1 TQSPQRSY
9 ASRDTGN
16 TGPLLGADIALTADG
31 GFVIAGTTTE
41 GSSGDDIL
49 TLRFDAAGNPVTA
62 FGGNGRVVWN
72 GGAVLAEAALGLWAQ
87 PDGKLLTL
95 NRAGQQT
102 NFRRFLSDGRVDQTF
117 GSGGKVDVA
126 GDWTGPN
133 LGVFTQADG
142 RIVLAR
148 QQRGPIFTN
157 TTRVSRFL
165 ADGRLDTGFGVGGT
179 LNLVD
184 DAQIGPRRP
193 GFVQLAD
200 GRLLLATYGDGGL
213 RLRRLTVNGVPDLSF
228 GGGTGIV
235 FPPLD
240 GQPQV
245 GYTLA
250 VQDDGRILV
259 GAATTA
265 ITQLPLPQTFVYS
278 DVVAR
283 LLPEGQ
289 LDSSFGLRGGV
300 VPIQIEAAHDPQILR
315 IIPLPDGK
323 AIVAGTITKLG
334 LRQFFFLRLNA
345 NGSVDADYGDHTD
358 GGDGPGSFIWSDV
371 YETGL
376 SDAMIDAAGR
386 LVIVGD
392 YVLDRDRTTAF
403 VVRFLPNGSIDGAF
417 GGTNRD
423 IFLFDRPELTTTANA
438 LALVP
443 NGIVAAGRNGDYGL
457 LFKLEADGSAFAP
470 SVSVTEFYNS
480 LLNHYFITADAD
492 EAAAIDAGAAG
503 PGWQRTGR
511 GFRAWS
517 SALGIPPDAKPVCR
531 FYGTPG
537 IGPNSHFYTA
547 DQAECDAARA
557 DPGWRFEGVAFYSI
571 VPIAGGCPVGMQA
584 VLRLYNNRFAQNDS
598 NHRYTTNSGVYQTMQ
613 NQGWLPEGVVLCS
626 PTN

>member
-1 TQSPQRSY
+1 SGAPDTTFGSGGTLILSADGWLPNARRVLLDDRGGLVVTWDAIDTSTNRLRISRITPEGKPDDGYAFGPGEVIFDTSLFGANTTLPFGAGFDPLGQLVLFASAYNASYNTTLIYRLQRFGYPDASFGTGGMIALQQPNFAFYGRNWTVLTANGTGFVLVEWLPNGMGVRLQKFDNEGQVVAGYGDSGTAQFDFAGTNVAPGNAVLRADGSVLVTGTWQPAQQKEIFVLAVTAEGRLDSRLGAQSPQRSY

-16 TGPLLGADIALTADG
+16 TGPLLGADIVVTADG

-49 TLRFDAAGNPVTA
+49 TLRFDAAGNAVTA

-157 TTRVSRFL
+157 TTRVSRYRT
-165 ADGRLDTGFGVGGT
+165 DGTLDTGFAAGGT
-179 LNLVD
+179 LNLID
-184 DAQIGPRRP
+184 DAQIGPVRP
-193 GFVQLAD
+193 GFVELGD

-213 RLRRLTVNGVPDLSF
+213 HLRRLTVNGAPDLSF
-228 GGGTGIV
+228 GAGTGIV

-283 LLPEGQ
+283 LFPDGQ
-289 LDSSFGLRGGV
+289 LD
-300 VPIQIEAAHDPQILR
+300 P
-315 IIPLPDGK
+315 
-323 AIVAGTITKLG
+323 
-334 LRQFFFLRLNA
+334 
-345 NGSVDADYGDHTD
+345 
-358 GGDGPGSFIWSDV
+358 
-371 YETGL
+371 
-376 SDAMIDAAGR
+376 
-386 LVIVGD
+386 
-392 YVLDRDRTTAF
+392 
-403 VVRFLPNGSIDGAF
+403 
-417 GGTNRD
+417 
-423 IFLFDRPELTTTANA
+423 
-438 LALVP
+438 
-443 NGIVAAGRNGDYGL
+443 
-457 LFKLEADGSAFAP
+457 
-470 SVSVTEFYNS
+470 
-480 LLNHYFITADAD
+480 
-492 EAAAIDAGAAG
+492 
-503 PGWQRTGR
+503 
-511 GFRAWS
+511 
-517 SALGIPPDAKPVCR
+517 
-531 FYGTPG
+531 
-537 IGPNSHFYTA
+537 
-547 DQAECDAARA
+547 
-557 DPGWRFEGVAFYSI
+557 
-571 VPIAGGCPVGMQA
+571 
-584 VLRLYNNRFAQNDS
+584 
-598 NHRYTTNSGVYQTMQ
+598 
-613 NQGWLPEGVVLCS
+613 
-626 PTN
+626 